1 MIICLQQ
8 KSRLRVG
15 RTYPDSKHNG
25 IVVILSHYSIDF
37 AYSKI
42 STMPTC
48 IEYFYYML
56 NKGYKFMIARR
67 EKKEPCTSNLYNYYT
82 QCME

>member
-1 MIICLQQ
+1 
-8 KSRLRVG
+8 
-15 RTYPDSKHNG
+15 
-25 IVVILSHYSIDF
+25 
-37 AYSKI
+37 
-42 STMPTC
+42 MPTC